1 MIQFLDK
8 NYTDLS
14 AVSFFLIKKFYTI
27 KISTI
32 GNYKLN
38 NFFLEDYI
46 ADCAQVLQVFC
57 WY

>member
-57 WY
+57 

>member
-8 NYTDLS
+8 NYIDLS
-14 AVSFFLIKKFYTI
+14 VVSFFLIKIFYTS
-27 KISTI
+27 KNSTI

-57 WY
+57 